1 MNMHHIPRIGAAL
14 LAALCLFVLPA
25 CSTLPGAT
33 DTSGYGLDGTWMETE
48 GTWMETEGSLPRASL
63 HFKGK
68 KLRFKNLFGDSGTVE
83 YQVREKNADGT
94 TIFIEYSHKVKRG
107 ERMIERREILELLL
121 HVENGHPIL
130 SEEIF
135 EHDGRGPMIWREFVR
150 KEDFVEGFE
159 SERKRTLNDRTPTP
173 SMMPQR

>member
-1 MNMHHIPRIGAAL
+1 MTMHHIPRIGAAL
-14 LAALCLFVLPA
+14 LAALCFSTLPA
-25 CSTLPGAT
+25 CSTPGAA
-33 DTSGYGLDGTWMETE
+33 DTSGYGLD

-107 ERMIERREILELLL
+107 ERMIERREILGLLL
-121 HVENGHPIL
+121 HVENGRPIL

-150 KEDFVEGFE
+150 KEDFVEGFQ
-159 SERKRTLNDRTPTP
+159 SERKRTLNGAPSIPT
-173 SMMPQR
+173 MMPQE